1 MLCTFSDSADDQHE
15 KLMQKKFIMA
25 LKLFDKL
32 DSAGAV
38 LPCNFKI
45 NSKLI
50 LTLVTQRNIVS
61 VFTFKQIK

>member
-32 DSAGAV
+32 DSAGAA

-50 LTLVTQRNIVS
+50 LKLVTQRNIVS